1 MERLTILGSTGS
13 IGTQTLDIVRRN
25 PERFRITS
33 LVAHSRWQELAEQAR
48 EFAVESVVIGDKS
61 HYKSLKEALQGTNIE
76 IMAGSEAIEE
86 VARSYRSDTVVNAL
100 VGYAGL
106 HPTYLAIESGKRI
119 ALANKETL
127 VVGGDIIMAA
137 AKRKGVE
144 ILPIDSEHSAIM
156 QCLEGEQ
163 RRSIRNLIVTCSGGA
178 LRNIPREEL
187 CNVTPEVAL
196 KHPQWSMGS
205 KITIDSATLVNKG
218 FEVIEARW
226 LFDIE
231 PERIKVVIHPQSIV
245 HSMVEFTDGSVKA
258 QLGNADMH
266 TPISYALLYP
276 ERSPEAMEN
285 FSILDYPTLS
295 FAEVDRVKYPALDI
309 AYECLRRG
317 GTAPCTMNGANEV
330 AVAAFLNHKC
340 GYLDIVGAIRYAL
353 DNASFEARPT
363 LACYDEANDEA
374 RELAERYL
382 KRVNNK

>member
-1 MERLTILGSTGS
+1 MGSTGS

-25 PERFRITS
+25 PERFHITS
-33 LVAHSRWQELAEQAR
+33 LVAHSRWQELAQQAR
-48 EFAVESVVIGDKS
+48 EFEVESVVIGDKS
-61 HYKSLKEALQGTNIE
+61 HYKSLKEALHGTNIE
-76 IMAGSEAIEE
+76 VLAGSEAIEE

-127 VVGGDIIMAA
+127 VVGGDIIMEA
-137 AKRKGVE
+137 AKRKGVD

-156 QCLEGEQ
+156 QCLEGEK

-196 KHPQWSMGS
+196 KHPQWSMGA

-276 ERSPEAMEN
+276 ERSTEAMEQ
-285 FSILDYPTLS
+285 FSILDYPTLT
-295 FAEVDRVKYPALDI
+295 FAEVDREKYPALDI

-340 GYLDIVGAIRYAL
+340 GYPDIVGAIRYAL

-363 LACYDEANDEA
+363 LATYDEANDEA

>member
-1 MERLTILGSTGS
+1 MERVTILGSTGS
-13 IGTQTLDIVRRN
+13 IGVQTLDIIRRH
-25 PERFRITS
+25 PERFRVSS
-33 LVAHSRWQELAEQAR
+33 LVAHSRWQQLAEQAR
-48 EFAVESVVIGDKS
+48 EFQAESVVIGNKE
-61 HYKSLKEALQGTNIE
+61 YYPQLKEALSDTNIKVLAGDQE
-76 IMAGSEAIEE
+76 INH
-86 VARSYRSDTVVNAL
+86 VAESYRSDTLVNAL

-106 HPTYLAIESGKRI
+106 HPTALAIESGKRI

-163 RRSIRNLIVTCSGGA
+163 RRSMRNLIITCSGGA
-178 LRNIPREEL
+178 LRNLSIEEL
-187 CNVTPEVAL
+187 DTVTPEMAL

-276 ERSPEAMEN
+276 ERASEALEQ

-295 FAEVDRVKYPALDI
+295 FSDVDRKKYPALDI
-309 AYECLRRG
+309 AYDCLRRG
-317 GTAPCTMNGANEV
+317 GTAACTMNGSNEV
-330 AVAAFLNHKC
+330 AVAAFLGHKC
-340 GYLDIVGAIRYAL
+340 RYNDIVGAIRYAL
-353 DNASFEARPT
+353 ENASFEAHPT
-363 LACYDEANDEA
+363 LNDYDAANIES
-374 RELAERYL
+374 RELARRYL
-382 KRVNNK
+382 KL